1 MGPGSTAE
9 ELLDLAHSMARRSGY
24 PEAARLKE
32 LANAAIDS
40 LKTESLKLR
49 PPSSIGE
56 PGGLVRVETP
66 FAIVVPDLHARSSLL
81 ADLLASTP
89 PPSSSFSPDVRVID
103 LVLDGGLTIVC
114 LGDILNSE
122 GRIGAERWHGAALRL
137 IESPR
142 PKSLLSEEMDEEM
155 GASIGALGLVM
166 ALKARLGQSFHCLKG
181 NHDNITN
188 SSMNGDSA
196 FYKFAMEG
204 AMGAEWFRLRY
215 GEKLAKVLRR
225 YERLLPLVAVGR
237 TFCASHAEPA
247 FPVGAA
253 DLLEYRARADIVSA
267 LIWTGNDQAESGA
280 VRKSLAALLGFSDR
294 EEGGTW
300 ISGHRPVEGYFAAR
314 DGGRLIQ
321 IHNPERQQVAWIDDR
336 PGDKPGEVAGRI
348 TLHEIRKG
356 GGAMRLLAAVPAFRL
371 DHPMPRD

>member
-1 MGPGSTAE
+1 MDPGSTAE
-9 ELLDLAHSMARRSGY
+9 ELIDLASSMARRSGY

-32 LANAAIDS
+32 LASAAIDS
-40 LKTESLKLR
+40 LKTESQKLR

-89 PPSSSFSPDVRVID
+89 PPSPSFSPELRVID

-122 GRIGAERWHGAALRL
+122 GRIGAERWHGAALSL
-137 IESPR
+137 IESPG
-142 PKSLLSEEMDEEM
+142 PEGLLSGEMDEEM

-225 YERLLPLVAVGR
+225 YERLLPLVAAGR

-247 FPVGAA
+247 FPVGVA

-280 VRKSLAALLGFSDR
+280 VLKSLAALLGFSR
-294 EEGGTW
+294 QEEEGTW
-300 ISGHRPVEGYFAAR
+300 ISGHRPVEGYYAAR
-314 DGGRLIQ
+314 AGGRLIQ

-336 PGDKPGEVAGRI
+336 PGEIAGRI
-348 TLHEIRKG
+348 TLHAIQKG
-356 GGAMRLLAAVPAFRL
+356 GGAMRLLSAVPAFRL